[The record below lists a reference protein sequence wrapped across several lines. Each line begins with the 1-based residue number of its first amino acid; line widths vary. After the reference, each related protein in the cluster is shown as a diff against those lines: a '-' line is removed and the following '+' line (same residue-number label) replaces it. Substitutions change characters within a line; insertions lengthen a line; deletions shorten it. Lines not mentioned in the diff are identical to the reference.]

1 MAQEP
6 QEYQDA
12 LASSH
17 GDLFSP
23 PAQHAQP
30 EISPINRE
38 LLEKLEK
45 LGAIEIGTGG
55 KIVVHVPGEE
65 ETASPHQQT
74 EPYLEQVLA
83 LFQRFE
89 QEASWRRR
97 AHSALQLFLFLAA
110 AAATMLLGLS
120 RQLLPALLTGLVTI
134 VTVVTAFA
142 RFGEQAHTW
151 EWMAEE
157 LANEY
162 QRFQTREGFYR
173 DRPTG
178 ETFVLFLDRVES
190 LAGEKAQRH
199 QARKRFKREHLHS

>member
-1 MAQEP
+1 MAQEH
-6 QEYQDA
+6 QKHQDA
-12 LASSH
+12 LISSRSTPSSSSDQQTQLE
-17 GDLFSP
+17 G
-23 PAQHAQP
+23 
-30 EISPINRE
+30 SPINRE

-65 ETASPHQQT
+65 ETSSPHQHT
-74 EPYLEQVLA
+74 EPYLDQVLA

-89 QEASWRRR
+89 REAHWRRR
-97 AHSALQLFLFLAA
+97 AHSALQLFTFLAA
-110 AAATMLLGLS
+110 AAATLLLGLS

-134 VTVVTAFA
+134 ATVVTAFA

-199 QARKRFKREHLHS
+199 QARKRFKRE